1 MGHTRGVRENIRA
14 ALAWADPRPRRV
26 GRRGLFL
33 AFLTVLDAAY
43 GYALL
48 APPPGAPALAY
59 PVVPPETWAIAWLT
73 VAAVCASGILAPV
86 ARWQFVAAASLN
98 TAWAA
103 RFAYLWYRHVPQA
116 WIGMMVWLAFAF
128 TVMVISGWPEPRPAL
143 PELLPLPPP
152 DVPA

>member
-1 MGHTRGVRENIRA
+1 MKTFPIIRGRAGHCGDRKETLMGHTRGVRENIRA

-59 PVVPPETWAIAWLT
+59 PLVPPETCAIAWLT
-73 VAAVCASGILAPV
+73 IAAVLASDI
-86 ARWQFVAAASLN
+86 
-98 TAWAA
+98 
-103 RFAYLWYRHVPQA
+103 
-116 WIGMMVWLAFAF
+116 
-128 TVMVISGWPEPRPAL
+128 
-143 PELLPLPPP
+143 
-152 DVPA
+152 VPAA